1 MAGADVLLINYTEV
15 PLKYFVRG
23 FNRSPIIAPEMYD
36 TLDPERKITLR
47 MYTPN
52 EILLKWSF
60 DGRRYGEVIR
70 VKDDMTLRL
79 EFSDDIASIQIREW
93 GGIRFEE
100 GWMAKGR

>member
-1 MAGADVLLINYTEV
+1 MRAEVLLINSTGV

-23 FNRSPIIAPEMYD
+23 FNSAPIISPELYD
-36 TLDPERKITLR
+36 TLGSERKITLR
-47 MYTPN
+47 MSTPN

-60 DGRRYGEVIR
+60 DGRRYREVIH

-79 EFSDDIASIQIREW
+79 EFSDDMASIQIREW

-100 GWMAKGR
+100 GLMAKGR